1 MGRHSLSSS
10 CPQSASQRLAYYL
23 VVYTFVPP
31 RVIWGGLEEARNGLD
46 TSPVLFLW
54 LFLDPYQI
62 SHHVSFCTLD
72 FFFFLG
78 CAGTSLGCMV
88 FSLVVA
94 CRLSCYAT
102 YGLLVPRPG
111 IEPCIGR
118 WTLHYWTTREVPPLL
133 SMQEKLLQCSKVSI
147 SDSHY
152 FGISV

>member
-72 FFFFLG
+72 FFFFP
-78 CAGTSLGCMV
+78 
-88 FSLVVA
+88 
-94 CRLSCYAT
+94 RLCWDFT
-102 YGLLVPRPG
+102 GVYGLLSSCG
-111 IEPCIGR
+111 
-118 WTLHYWTTREVPPLL
+118 
-133 SMQEKLLQCSKVSI
+133 LQA
-147 SDSHY
+147 
-152 FGISV
+152 